1 MGFGEVGEKREKC
14 GGILGFEDILV
25 EIENIG
31 NRDRIG
37 SMSDQ
42 SEALVVL
49 EDQLHVVLKQLP
61 GLVLG

>member
-1 MGFGEVGEKREKC
+1 M
-14 GGILGFEDILV
+14 
-25 EIENIG
+25 EIENIS

-49 EDQLHVVLKQLP
+49 EDQFHILLKQLP